1 MNACLHNKY
10 SKKYI
15 LMLLSAGADL
25 NIANNYGYTAA
36 MFLAERGFTD
46 LIKTLAFAGADLTVR
61 NDRGETALDI
71 LKYRHP
77 NKYKSWIKRNVM
89 GARQK
94 ILNAEDSERSGFT
107 PDFDI

>member
-1 MNACLHNKY
+1 
-10 SKKYI
+10 
-15 LMLLSAGADL
+15 MLLSAGADL
-25 NIANNYGYTAA
+25 NIANNYGNTAA

-71 LKYRHP
+71 LKYRYP

-89 GARQK
+89 RARQK
-94 ILNAEDSERSGFT
+94 ILNAEDSEHSGFT